1 MGISKE
7 EVINQIK
14 RGHTLK
20 VMASRWNIREMAF
33 RELIEDYFGGVTL
46 SELRKQHMFTREE
59 LMPHVKSGRSI
70 IYIADVL
77 EMSVG
82 RLRLAM
88 RRVWGLADLDKI
100 RFRERYEKET
110 IDRMK
115 AEGKEI

>member
-1 MGISKE
+1 MSISKE

-20 VMASRWNIREMAF
+20 VMANEWNMREIAF

-46 SELRKQHMFTREE
+46 SELRKQYMFTREE
-59 LMPHVKSGRSI
+59 LLPHVKSGRSI

-77 EMSVG
+77 EMSVD

-88 RRVWGLADLDKI
+88 RKVWGLADLDKI
-100 RFRERYEKET
+100 RFIEQSRKG
-110 IDRMK
+110 
-115 AEGKEI
+115 EGWNS